1 MAAAAPTA
9 PAQVKRPP
17 RDDGRRGRIAAMVA
31 SYAALIAL
39 TLLFLLPLIWMLS
52 TAFKT
57 NQEATRIEPTWI
69 PDNPSTDGFN
79 AILKTGEQTPVFRW
93 FLNSMIAALAQA
105 AIVVVTSAMAAYALA
120 RLEFRGKRLL
130 TWMILATL
138 FIPPIIF
145 LTPTYLILDKLQ
157 WLDSLLAVIF
167 PGAAGA
173 IGVFLLRQ
181 FFLSIPKELEE
192 AAALDNAG
200 PWKTFLRVVLP
211 LSKPALATLFL
222 LAFLTNWNDF
232 LLPLFVLFSP
242 ESLTLP
248 PGLGLLQ
255 GTYTTNYEI
264 IMAGA
269 VVATVPALLLF
280 ILAQRFIIEGV
291 ASTGIKG

>member
-1 MAAAAPTA
+1 VATATVERRAP
-9 PAQVKRPP
+9 R
-17 RDDGRRGRIAAMVA
+17 REEDENRRGRILTMAL
-31 SYAALIAL
+31 SYVVLIAL
-39 TLLFLLPLIWMLS
+39 TILFVSPLIWMIS

-57 NQEATRIEPTWI
+57 NQEATQLVPTWI
-69 PDNPSTDGFN
+69 PREPSDDGFN
-79 AILKTGEQTPVFRW
+79 AIINTTEQTPVFRW

-105 AIVVVTSAMAAYALA
+105 TIVVVTASMAAYALA
-120 RLEFRGKRLL
+120 RLEFRGKKLL
-130 TWMILATL
+130 TALIISTL

-145 LTPTYLILDKLQ
+145 LMPTYLVLDKLQ

-192 AAALDNAG
+192 AAVLDNAG
-200 PWKTFLRVVLP
+200 PWKIFFRIILP
-211 LSKPALATLFL
+211 LSRPALATLFL

-232 LLPLFVLFSP
+232 LLPLAVLFSP
-242 ESLTLP
+242 ESLTLQ

-255 GTYTTNYEI
+255 GQYTTSYEI
-264 IMAGA
+264 VMAGA

-280 ILAQRFIIEGV
+280 AFAQRFIIEGV

>member
-1 MAAAAPTA
+1 MAAVAHDRPAPPKARSAVLT
-9 PAQVKRPP
+9 VL
-17 RDDGRRGRIAAMVA
+17 A

-39 TLLFLLPLIWMLS
+39 TVVFLAPLVYMGV

-69 PDNPSTDGFN
+69 PKEPSTVAFD
-79 AILKTGEQTPVFRW
+79 AILNRSEQTPVFRW
-93 FLNSMIAALAQA
+93 FFNSMIAAISQA
-105 AIVVVTSAMAAYALA
+105 LLVVATASLAAYALA
-120 RLEFRGKRLL
+120 RMEFRGKKVM
-130 TWMILATL
+130 TGVIISTL
-138 FIPPIIF
+138 FVPPIIF
-145 LTPTYLILDKLQ
+145 LMPTYLLLDKLR
-157 WLDSLLAVIF
+157 WLDSLLAVTI

-173 IGVFLLRQ
+173 LGVFLLRQ
-181 FFLSIPKELEE
+181 FFLSLPKELEE
-192 AAALDNAG
+192 AAVLDGAS
-200 PWKTFLRVVLP
+200 PFKIFWRIILP

-255 GTYTTNYEI
+255 GSYTTSYEI

-269 VVATVPALLLF
+269 VVATVPALILF
-280 ILAQRFIIEGV
+280 IIAQRFVIEGV
-291 ASTGIKG
+291 AATGIKG

>member
-1 MAAAAPTA
+1 MAAVAERTP
-9 PAQVKRPP
+9 
-17 RDDGRRGRIAAMVA
+17 GEGSRRRAILTMVG
-31 SYAALIAL
+31 SYAALVAL
-39 TLLFLLPLIWMLS
+39 TIVFLAPLVYMAS

-57 NQEATRIEPTWI
+57 NQEATRITPTWI
-69 PDNPSTDGFN
+69 PKEPSTDAFD
-79 AILKTGEQTPVFRW
+79 AILNRSEQTPVFRW
-93 FLNSMIAALAQA
+93 FLNRMLAATAQA
-105 AIVVVTSAMAAYALA
+105 LIVVATASLAAYALA
-120 RLEFRGKRLL
+120 RMEFRGKRLM
-130 TWMILATL
+130 TAVIISTL
-138 FIPPIIF
+138 FVPAIIF
-145 LTPTYLILDKLQ
+145 LMPTYLILDKLR
-157 WLDSLLAVIF
+157 WLDSLLAVIV

-181 FFLSIPKELEE
+181 FFVSLPKELEE
-192 AAALDNAG
+192 AAVLDAAG
-200 PWKTFLRVVLP
+200 PFKIFLRVILP

-255 GTYTTNYEI
+255 GSYTTSYEI

-269 VVATVPALLLF
+269 VVATVPALVLF

-291 ASTGIKG
+291 SSTGIKG

>member
-1 MAAAAPTA
+1 VAATARAA
-9 PAQVKRPP
+9 VPP
-17 RDDGRRGRIAAMVA
+17 EEGRAMRILTMVG
-31 SYAALIAL
+31 SYLALLAL
-39 TLLFLLPLIWMLS
+39 TVLFLSPLIWMLS

-57 NQEATRIEPTWI
+57 NQEATSIVPTWI
-69 PDNPSTDGFN
+69 PQEFSREGFD
-79 AILKTGEQTPVFRW
+79 AILTRSEQTPVFRW
-93 FLNSMIAALAQA
+93 FLNSLIAAVAQA
-105 AIVVVTSAMAAYALA
+105 TIVVATSAMAAYALA
-120 RLEFRGKRLL
+120 RLEFRGKRVL
-130 TWMILATL
+130 TAMILSTL
-138 FIPPIIF
+138 FIPAIIF
-145 LTPTYLILDKLQ
+145 LTPTYLILDQLR
-157 WLDSLLAVIF
+157 WIDSLLAVIF

-192 AAALDNAG
+192 AAVLDNAG
-200 PWKTFLRVVLP
+200 PWKIFFRIILP

-232 LLPLFVLFSP
+232 LLPLAVLISP
-242 ESLTLP
+242 ENLTLP

-255 GTYTTNYEI
+255 GSYTTSYEI

-280 ILAQRFIIEGV
+280 VLAQRFIIEGV

>member
-1 MAAAAPTA
+1 MAAAAP
-9 PAQVKRPP
+9 AQPRPV
-17 RDDGRRGRIAAMVA
+17 DDGRTGRLAAMIA

-39 TLLFLLPLIWMLS
+39 TLLFVLPLLWMLS
-52 TAFKT
+52 TALKS

-69 PDNPSTDGFN
+69 PQDFSSEGFD
-79 AILKTGEQTPVFRW
+79 AILNRSEQTPVFRW
-93 FLNSMIAALAQA
+93 FLNSMVAALAQA
-105 AIVVVTSAMAAYALA
+105 TIVVATSAMAAYALA
-120 RLEFRGKRLL
+120 RLEFRGKKVL
-130 TWMILATL
+130 TWMIISTL

-145 LTPTYLILDKLQ
+145 LTPTYLILDQLQ
-157 WLDSLLAVIF
+157 WLDSLMAVIF

-200 PWKTFLRVVLP
+200 PWKTFLRVILP

-255 GTYTTNYEI
+255 GQYTTSYEI

-280 ILAQRFIIEGV
+280 VLAQRFIIEGV
-291 ASTGIKG
+291 SSTGIKG

>member
-1 MAAAAPTA
+1 MAAVAE
-9 PAQVKRPP
+9 P
-17 RDDGRRGRIAAMVA
+17 RRTEPVDDGGRRGRVLAMIG

-39 TLLFLLPLIWMLS
+39 TLLFVSPLIWLVS

-57 NQEATRIEPTWI
+57 NAEATQVVPTWI
-69 PDNPSTDGFN
+69 PETPSRDGFD
-79 AILKTGEQTPVFRW
+79 AILTRSEQTPVGRW
-93 FLNSMIAALAQA
+93 FMNSMIAALAQA
-105 AIVVVTSAMAAYALA
+105 AIVVATSAMAAYALA
-120 RLEFRGKRLL
+120 RLEFRGKRII
-130 TWMILATL
+130 TAMIISTL

-145 LTPTYLILDKLQ
+145 LTPTYLILDELQ

-192 AAALDNAG
+192 AAVLDNAS
-200 PWKTFLRVVLP
+200 PWKIFWKIILP

-255 GTYTTNYEI
+255 GTYTTSYEI

-269 VVATVPALLLF
+269 VVATLPALVLF

>member
-1 MAAAAPTA
+1 MATAAAERREVRAEEE
-9 PAQVKRPP
+9 
-17 RDDGRRGRIAAMVA
+17 GRGGRIFTMAL
-31 SYAALIAL
+31 SYVLLFAL
-39 TLLFLLPLIWMLS
+39 TLLFISPLIWMIS
-52 TAFKT
+52 TALKT
-57 NQEATRIEPTWI
+57 NQEATQLVPTWI
-69 PDNPSTDGFN
+69 PRDPSTDGFD
-79 AILKTGEQTPVFRW
+79 AILTRSEQTPVFRW

-105 AIVVVTSAMAAYALA
+105 AIVVVTASMAAYALA

-130 TWMILATL
+130 TAVIISTL

-145 LTPTYLILDKLQ
+145 LMPTYLVLDKLQ
-157 WLDSLLAVIF
+157 WLDSLFAVIF

-192 AAALDNAG
+192 AAVLDNAG
-200 PWKTFLRVVLP
+200 PWKIFFRIILP
-211 LSKPALATLFL
+211 LSRPALATLFL

-232 LLPLFVLFSP
+232 LLPLAVLFSP

-255 GTYTTNYEI
+255 GSYTTSYEI

-269 VVATVPALLLF
+269 VVATVPALVLF
-280 ILAQRFIIEGV
+280 IIAQRFVIEGV
-291 ASTGIKG
+291 SATGIKG

>member
-1 MAAAAPTA
+1 MAAVAERAVTTPDEG
-9 PAQVKRPP
+9 QL
-17 RDDGRRGRIAAMVA
+17 RRVLTMLA
-31 SYAALIAL
+31 SYAALIAM
-39 TLLFLLPLIWMLS
+39 TILFIAPLVYMGA

-57 NQEATRIEPTWI
+57 NQEATAVTPSWVPEE
-69 PDNPSTDGFN
+69 PSTTAFD
-79 AILKTGEQTPVFRW
+79 AILTRSEQTPVFRW
-93 FLNSMIAALAQA
+93 FFNSMLA
-105 AIVVVTSAMAAYALA
+105 AIGQALLVVATASMAAYALA
-120 RLEFRGKRLL
+120 RMEFRGKRII
-130 TWMILATL
+130 TAMILSTL
-138 FIPPIIF
+138 FIPGIIF
-145 LTPTYLILDKLQ
+145 LMPTYLILDKLQ
-157 WLDSLLAVIF
+157 WLDSLLAVTI

-181 FFLSIPKELEE
+181 FFVSLPKELEE
-192 AAALDNAG
+192 AAVLDGASR
-200 PWKTFLRVVLP
+200 WKIFFRVILP

-242 ESLTLP
+242 EMLTLP

-255 GTYTTNYEI
+255 GSYTTSYEI

-291 ASTGIKG
+291 SSTGIKG

>member
-1 MAAAAPTA
+1 MATVAATYE
-9 PAQVKRPP
+9 P
-17 RDDGRRGRIAAMVA
+17 RRERIERIATLVG
-31 SYAALIAL
+31 SYAALLVL
-39 TLLFLLPLIWMLS
+39 TVLFVSPLLWMLS

-57 NQEATRIEPTWI
+57 NQEATQLIPTWI
-69 PDNPSTDGFN
+69 PSDPSTAGFD
-79 AILKTGEQTPVFRW
+79 AILTRSEQTPVFRW
-93 FLNSMIAALAQA
+93 FFNSLLAATAQA
-105 AIVVVTSAMAAYALA
+105 TLVVVTSAMAAYALA
-120 RLEFRGKRLL
+120 RLEFRGKRIL
-130 TWMILATL
+130 TAMIISTL
-138 FIPPIIF
+138 FIPAIIF
-145 LTPTYLILDKLQ
+145 LTPTYLILDELR
-157 WLDSLLAVIF
+157 WLDSLLAVIV

-181 FFLSIPKELEE
+181 FFISIPKELEE
-192 AAALDNAG
+192 AAVLDNAG
-200 PWKTFLRVVLP
+200 PWKIFLRVILP

-255 GTYTTNYEI
+255 GAYTTSYEI

-280 ILAQRFIIEGV
+280 IVAQRFIIEGV

>member
-1 MAAAAPTA
+1 MAVAAERVPR
-9 PAQVKRPP
+9 RPP
-17 RDDGRRGRIAAMVA
+17 PDEGRTGRIAALIA
-31 SYAALIAL
+31 SYGALIAL
-39 TLLFLLPLIWMLS
+39 TVLFVAPLIWMLS
-52 TAFKT
+52 TALKS
-57 NQEATRIEPTWI
+57 NEEATRLVPTWI
-69 PDNPSTDGFN
+69 PEEFSDDGFD
-79 AILKTGEQTPVFRW
+79 AILERSEQTPVFRW

-105 AIVVVTSAMAAYALA
+105 TLVVVTSSMAAYALA
-120 RLEFRGKRLL
+120 RLEFPGKRVF
-130 TWMILATL
+130 TWMIISTL
-138 FIPPIIF
+138 FIPGIIF
-145 LTPTYLILDKLQ
+145 LTPTYLILDELQ

-200 PWKTFLRVVLP
+200 PWKTFVRVILP
-211 LSKPALATLFL
+211 LSKPALAMLFL

-255 GTYTTNYEI
+255 GTYTTSYEI

-269 VVATVPALLLF
+269 VVATVPALVLF
-280 ILAQRFIIEGV
+280 VLAQRFIIEGV

>member
-1 MAAAAPTA
+1 MATAAEAVRT
-9 PAQVKRPP
+9 PP
-17 RDDGRRGRIAAMVA
+17 SDEGRTGRVAAMIA

-39 TLLFLLPLIWMLS
+39 TLLFVLPLLWMLS
-52 TAFKT
+52 TAFKS
-57 NQEATRIEPTWI
+57 NQEATRI
-69 PDNPSTDGFN
+69 DPSWVPADASAEGFD
-79 AILKTGEQTPVFRW
+79 AILDRSEQTPVFRW
-93 FLNSMIAALAQA
+93 FFNSMVAALAQA
-105 AIVVVTSAMAAYALA
+105 TIVVVTSAMAAYALA
-120 RLEFRGKRLL
+120 RLEFRGKRVL
-130 TWMILATL
+130 TWMIISTL

-145 LTPTYLILDKLQ
+145 LTPTYLILDELQ

-181 FFLSIPKELEE
+181 FFLSIPRELEE

-200 PWKTFLRVVLP
+200 PWKTFLRVILP

-255 GTYTTNYEI
+255 GQYTTSYEI

-280 ILAQRFIIEGV
+280 VLAQRFIIEGV
-291 ASTGIKG
+291 SSTGIKG

>member
-1 MAAAAPTA
+1 MATA
-9 PAQVKRPP
+9 VERREP
-17 RDDGRRGRIAAMVA
+17 RRDDDGRTGRILTMVL
-31 SYAALIAL
+31 SYAALVAL
-39 TLLFLLPLIWMLS
+39 TILFVSPLIWMLS

-57 NQEATRIEPTWI
+57 NQEATQLIPTWV
-69 PDNPSTDGFN
+69 PSDPSTEGFS
-79 AILKTGEQTPVFRW
+79 AIINTTEQTPVFRW
-93 FLNSMIAALAQA
+93 FVNSMIAALAQA
-105 AIVVVTSAMAAYALA
+105 TIVVITASMAAYALA

-130 TWMILATL
+130 TALIISTL

-145 LTPTYLILDKLQ
+145 LMPTYLVLDKLQ

-181 FFLSIPKELEE
+181 FFLSIPRELEE
-192 AAALDNAG
+192 AAMLDNAG
-200 PWKTFLRVVLP
+200 PWKIFFRIILP

-232 LLPLFVLFSP
+232 LLPLAVLFSP
-242 ESLTLP
+242 ESLTLQ

-255 GTYTTNYEI
+255 GQYTTSYEI
-264 IMAGA
+264 VMAGA

-280 ILAQRFIIEGV
+280 ALAQRFIIEGV

>member
-1 MAAAAPTA
+1 MAAVAQSPDRAVEERSFR
-9 PAQVKRPP
+9 PALTM
-17 RDDGRRGRIAAMVA
+17 AA

-39 TLLFLLPLIWMLS
+39 TIVFVAPLVYMVS

-69 PDNPSTDGFN
+69 PHDPSTAAFST
-79 AILKTGEQTPVFRW
+79 ILSRSEQTPVFRW
-93 FLNSMIAALAQA
+93 FLNSMLAATGQA
-105 AIVVVTSAMAAYALA
+105 LLVVITASLAAYALA
-120 RLEFRGKRLL
+120 RMEFPGKRIMTGL
-130 TWMILATL
+130 IIATL
-138 FIPPIIF
+138 FVPPIIF
-145 LTPTYLILDKLQ
+145 LMPTYLILDKLR
-157 WLDSLLAVIF
+157 WLDSLLAVAI

-181 FFLSIPKELEE
+181 FFISLPPELEE
-192 AAALDNAG
+192 AAVLDGAK
-200 PWKTFLRVVLP
+200 PLKIFLRVILP

-255 GTYTTNYEI
+255 GSYTTSYEI

-269 VVATVPALLLF
+269 VVATAPALILF
-280 ILAQRFIIEGV
+280 IAAQRFVIEGV
-291 ASTGIKG
+291 SATGVKG

>member
-1 MAAAAPTA
+1 MASVAAAE
-9 PAQVKRPP
+9 RPVDEGALS
-17 RDDGRRGRIAAMVA
+17 RLLTMVG
-31 SYAALIAL
+31 SYAALIAM
-39 TLLFLLPLIWMLS
+39 TILFIAPLVYMAS

-57 NQEATRIEPTWI
+57 NQEATAVTPKWVPEEPSRVAF
-69 PDNPSTDGFN
+69 D
-79 AILKTGEQTPVFRW
+79 AILQRSEQTPVFRW
-93 FLNSMIAALAQA
+93 FLNSMIAAIGQA
-105 AIVVVTSAMAAYALA
+105 LLVVITASMAAYALA
-120 RLEFRGKRLL
+120 RMDFPGKRII
-130 TWMILATL
+130 TAMILSTL
-138 FIPPIIF
+138 FIPAIIF
-145 LTPTYLILDKLQ
+145 LMPTYLILDELG
-157 WLDSLLAVIF
+157 WLDTLWAVMV

-181 FFLSIPKELEE
+181 FFISLPKELEE
-192 AAALDNAG
+192 AAVLDGASR
-200 PWKTFLRVVLP
+200 WKIFFRVILP

-242 ESLTLP
+242 EALTLP

-255 GTYTTNYEI
+255 GSYTTSYEI

-291 ASTGIKG
+291 SSTGIKG

>member
-1 MAAAAPTA
+1 MAVAARAP
-9 PAQVKRPP
+9 RPTP
-17 RDDGRRGRIAAMVA
+17 PDESRGGRIAAMIA
-31 SYAALIAL
+31 SYGALIAL
-39 TLLFLLPLIWMLS
+39 TILFVVPLLWMLS
-52 TAFKT
+52 TALKS
-57 NQEATRIEPTWI
+57 NQEATRIVPTWI
-69 PDNPSTDGFN
+69 PEEISGEGFD
-79 AILKTGEQTPVFRW
+79 AIIERSEQTPVFRW
-93 FLNSMIAALAQA
+93 FLNSMIAAIAQA
-105 AIVVVTSAMAAYALA
+105 LLVVVTSAMAAYALA
-120 RLEFRGKRLL
+120 RLEFPGKRVL
-130 TWMILATL
+130 TWVIISTL

-145 LTPTYLILDKLQ
+145 LTPTYLILDELQ

-200 PWKTFLRVVLP
+200 PWKTFMRVILP

-255 GTYTTNYEI
+255 GQYTTSYEI

-269 VVATVPALLLF
+269 VVATAPALALF

-291 ASTGIKG
+291 SSTGIKG

>member
-1 MAAAAPTA
+1 MASVAAAE
-9 PAQVKRPP
+9 RPVDEGALS
-17 RDDGRRGRIAAMVA
+17 RLLTMVG
-31 SYAALIAL
+31 SYAALIAM
-39 TLLFLLPLIWMLS
+39 TILFIAPLVYMAS

-57 NQEATRIEPTWI
+57 NQEATAVTPKWVPEEPSRVAF
-69 PDNPSTDGFN
+69 D
-79 AILKTGEQTPVFRW
+79 AILQRSEQTPVFRW
-93 FLNSMIAALAQA
+93 FLNSMIAAIGQA
-105 AIVVVTSAMAAYALA
+105 LLVVITASMAAYALA
-120 RLEFRGKRLL
+120 RMDFPGKRII
-130 TWMILATL
+130 TAMILSTL
-138 FIPPIIF
+138 FIPAIIF
-145 LTPTYLILDKLQ
+145 LMPTYLILDEIG
-157 WLDSLLAVIF
+157 WLDTLWAVMV

-181 FFLSIPKELEE
+181 FFISLPKELEE
-192 AAALDNAG
+192 AAVLDGASR
-200 PWKTFLRVVLP
+200 WKIFFRVILP

-242 ESLTLP
+242 EMLTLP

-255 GTYTTNYEI
+255 GSYTTSYEI

-291 ASTGIKG
+291 SSTGIKG

>member
-1 MAAAAPTA
+1 
-9 PAQVKRPP
+9 
-17 RDDGRRGRIAAMVA
+17 MVL
-31 SYAALIAL
+31 SYGALIAL
-39 TLLFLLPLIWMLS
+39 TVLFVSPLIWMVS
-52 TAFKT
+52 TALKT
-57 NQEATRIEPTWI
+57 NEEATRLVPTWI
-69 PDNPSTDGFN
+69 PETFSREGFD
-79 AILKTGEQTPVFRW
+79 AILSRSEQTPVFRW
-93 FLNSMIAALAQA
+93 FLNSMISALAQA
-105 AIVVVTSAMAAYALA
+105 TIVVATSAMAAYALA

-130 TWMILATL
+130 TALIISTL

-157 WLDSLLAVIF
+157 WLDSLMAVIF

-181 FFLSIPKELEE
+181 FFVSIPRELEE
-192 AAALDNAG
+192 AAVLDNAS
-200 PWKTFLRVVLP
+200 PWKVFLRVILP

-255 GTYTTNYEI
+255 GSYTTSYEI

>member
-1 MAAAAPTA
+1 MAAVAHDRPAPPKARSAVLT
-9 PAQVKRPP
+9 VL
-17 RDDGRRGRIAAMVA
+17 A

-39 TLLFLLPLIWMLS
+39 TVVFLAPLVYMGV

-69 PDNPSTDGFN
+69 PKEPSTVAFD
-79 AILKTGEQTPVFRW
+79 AILNRSEQTPVFRW
-93 FLNSMIAALAQA
+93 FFNSMIAAIGQA
-105 AIVVVTSAMAAYALA
+105 LLVVATASLAAYALA
-120 RLEFRGKRLL
+120 RMEFRGKKVM
-130 TWMILATL
+130 TGVIISTL
-138 FIPPIIF
+138 FVPPIIF
-145 LTPTYLILDKLQ
+145 LMPTYLLLDKLR
-157 WLDSLLAVIF
+157 WLDSLLAVTI

-173 IGVFLLRQ
+173 LGVFLLRQ
-181 FFLSIPKELEE
+181 FFLSLPKELEE
-192 AAALDNAG
+192 AAVLDGAS
-200 PWKTFLRVVLP
+200 PFKIFWRVILP

-255 GTYTTNYEI
+255 GSYTTSYEI

-269 VVATVPALLLF
+269 VVATVPALILF
-280 ILAQRFIIEGV
+280 IIAQRFVIEGV
-291 ASTGIKG
+291 AATGIKG